1 MLVFYGSGAFV
12 GLGRTGSVWEV
23 SSGAF
28 GGPGLTE
35 SSWLPM
41 AILFEFHR
49 HCILCEMRRLAL
61 K

>member
-28 GGPGLTE
+28 EGPGLTE

-41 AILFEFHR
+41 GNLV
-49 HCILCEMRRLAL
+49 
-61 K
+61 